1 MDLAFLQPLYDTDA
15 PVVSV
20 RLNTTRSAHDADE
33 QIELWW
39 RAARGSLAATDG
51 VAAPLRY

>member
-1 MDLAFLQPLYDTDA
+1 M
-15 PVVSV
+15 SV

-51 VAAPLRY
+51 VAALLRY